1 MLDKLLGMNTPWI
14 ESPFFETILQE
25 KEISAEYKELCRS
38 FNTNGFV
45 ILKNVI
51 SKESADQLINDINEY
66 FPDKID
72 LETNRR
78 QDLWQEVGSVK
89 SLATNEKVLE
99 ILNLFYQREPIPFQT
114 LNFKYG
120 SQQKIHSDDI
130 HFSSIPERFMCG
142 VWVAL
147 EDTNE
152 KNGPLIYYPKSH
164 KEKQYSYFDIGIQE
178 DSPGMG
184 DGLKKGSGYQSY
196 HQYES
201 FVEKLTK
208 VKNYERKE
216 LYLEKGDVLIW
227 ASNLLHGG
235 KVVLDESLTRWS
247 QVTHYYFENCFYYTP
262 MWSRKETGELY
273 VRTPHDIKSGNKIE
287 GSLNGVKLDSLYVG
301 NGRKINVS
309 KVDPSLLKGMTW
321 RKISILIKDRIKTQF
336 S

>member
-1 MLDKLLGMNTPWI
+1 
-14 ESPFFETILQE
+14 
-25 KEISAEYKELCRS
+25 
-38 FNTNGFV
+38 
-45 ILKNVI
+45 
-51 SKESADQLINDINEY
+51 
-66 FPDKID
+66 
-72 LETNRR
+72 
-78 QDLWQEVGSVK
+78 
-89 SLATNEKVLE
+89 
-99 ILNLFYQREPIPFQT
+99 
-114 LNFKYG
+114 
-120 SQQKIHSDDI
+120 
-130 HFSSIPERFMCG
+130 
-142 VWVAL
+142 
-147 EDTNE
+147 
-152 KNGPLIYYPKSH
+152 
-164 KEKQYSYFDIGIQE
+164 
-178 DSPGMG
+178 MG